1 MIINELEGFYG
12 KATEDEK
19 QWIAENLERL
29 DSDLQGKFLSELH
42 KIHKDTKFPDI
53 SIMKNL
59 LIRVTGKR
67 PKQYIWAVCLEC
79 GCEYDYDLPM
89 CPACYQKGL
98 DCRAKAVKK
107 SDFQPPMK
115 VIRYNKPY
123 MNGDKNEIVCF
134 NCVHKNQSFCK
145 NYGNPNWSCRREEFE
160 SCNCARCCAV
170 AKRYNAELE
179 KNKNENKITYAV
191 PLKRGK

>member
-29 DSDLQGKFLSELH
+29 DADLQGKFLAELH

-67 PKQYIWAVCLEC
+67 PKEYIWAVCLRIA
-79 GCEYDYDLPM
+79 D
-89 CPACYQKGL
+89 
-98 DCRAKAVKK
+98 
-107 SDFQPPMK
+107 
-115 VIRYNKPY
+115 
-123 MNGDKNEIVCF
+123 
-134 NCVHKNQSFCK
+134 
-145 NYGNPNWSCRREEFE
+145 
-160 SCNCARCCAV
+160 
-170 AKRYNAELE
+170 
-179 KNKNENKITYAV
+179 V
-191 PLKRGK
+191 PCLL